1 MQIILLQSVYKSGIM
16 LHEEGGGKMPFR
28 YKIDVVQALKEN
40 GYTTY
45 KIRKEKIFSESTL
58 QSFRDNKMVSWETL
72 EQICQLLKVQ
82 PGDLLEYVEEDMR
95 EG

>member
-1 MQIILLQSVYKSGIM
+1 
-16 LHEEGGGKMPFR
+16 MPFR

-72 EQICQLLKVQ
+72 EQICRLLKVQ
-82 PGDLLEYVEEDMR
+82 PGDVLEYQEEEQE
-95 EG
+95 EGD